1 MVTGKLNYTL
11 KVRVRWWARL
21 IFLFA
26 PVLRHLPG
34 VRKLAVWAMRRGT
47 FLNGERMDRLH
58 DRLQQDSEP
67 RLTD

>member
-1 MVTGKLNYTL
+1 MTGPRNYTVN
-11 KVRVRWWARL
+11 VRCRWWARL
-21 IFLFA
+21 IFLCA

-34 VRKLAVWAMRRGT
+34 VRSLAVWAMRRGT